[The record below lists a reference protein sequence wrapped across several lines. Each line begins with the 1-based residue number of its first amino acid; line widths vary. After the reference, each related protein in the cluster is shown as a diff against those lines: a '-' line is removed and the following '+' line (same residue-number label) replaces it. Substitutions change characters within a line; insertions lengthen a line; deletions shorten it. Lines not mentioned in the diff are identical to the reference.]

1 VKLRRSRPRIRW
13 RSSAG
18 FTLVE
23 FLVALLLFSFL
34 SMALF
39 GSVRVGA
46 ATWTRATSH
55 ADESGHGLQA
65 QDLLRYLIGNA
76 YPHFVADN
84 PHSGHIDFVG
94 SESSMSF
101 LSTAPMALG
110 KGGRSRVK
118 LQVERHGELADLLI
132 ESRPELVIA
141 KDTEEKARK
150 PVLSGASAVTFSY
163 FGTTQ
168 PSRPPAWQND
178 WSHRTELPRLVR
190 IQVRFQGHEWRNW
203 SDLTIAPRIA
213 ADVGCVLDQLTM
225 RCEGR

>member
-1 VKLRRSRPRIRW
+1 VRPRRKPPQIPW

-23 FLVALLLFSFL
+23 FLVALFLFSLL
-34 SMALF
+34 SVALF

-55 ADESGHGLQA
+55 ADESGHSLQA
-65 QDLLRYLIGNA
+65 GDLLRYLIGNA
-76 YPHFVADN
+76 YPLFVTDN
-84 PHSGHIDFVG
+84 PRSGHVDFVG
-94 SESSMSF
+94 GESSMSF
-101 LSTAPMALG
+101 LSAAPMALG
-110 KGGRSRVK
+110 KGGRSRIN
-118 LQVERHGELADLLI
+118 LQVERRGERADLLL

-150 PVLSGASAVTFSY
+150 PILSGASAVTFSY

-178 WSHRTELPRLVR
+178 WSHQTELPRLVR
-190 IQVRFQGHEWRNW
+190 IQVRFQGHERRDW